1 MQPKVQAGM
10 PSGAATEADV
20 LGALYAVIHP
30 EVGMNIVD
38 LGLVYGVE
46 ISPGRVH
53 VDLTMTT
60 PACPMGEL
68 IFDDAH
74 EALAALVP
82 AGVEIE
88 LDLVWEPPWSPD
100 RMSAHAREHF
110 GWNPPTPQPQE
121 N

>member
-1 MQPKVQAGM
+1 MQSTPHAGM
-10 PSGAATEADV
+10 PPGAITETDV
-20 LGALYAVIHP
+20 LGALYAVIDP

-46 ISPGRVH
+46 ISPGTVH